1 MVAHRLDIRVLLL
14 LVVLSVASCGPDEP
28 RAPNGAASSGPELS
42 SRVDAYIA
50 RAMEW
55 YRIPGLSIAILSRG
69 DVLYAASYGLADLE
83 SGVAATNAT
92 LYQLSSSA
100 KIFSATALMTL
111 VEDGLIDLDAPVG
124 EILPGTPAAWRHVT
138 PRQLLAHI
146 SGLPD
151 IVRCD
156 TLHEPEAVACA
167 LALRDPRPPGERFEY
182 NQTNYYLVQK
192 LIERTTGT
200 SLPDYV
206 ADRMFEPLGVTG
218 AVYAGD
224 SGEPL
229 SGRARSYYPDGDGGW
244 QEREYQFPTYLYAAA
259 GLNASLDAVVAW
271 VRAMQGEQIL
281 VAGTRDVMWRPP
293 VLNDGSVS
301 GYALGW
307 DVGTHGAGH
316 VSVGHSGGRL
326 TTVRLFP
333 RDSLA
338 VVVLA
343 NGSAWSLN
351 PDEIAEELAA
361 LMVPAIQSPASRL
374 ASEMREA
381 FTRAT
386 PAADSFTATATR
398 EALDIYVRFLSEP
411 SPPDPSVEGAMNE
424 LGYDLLE
431 RGLTADA
438 VEVLRLTAEAFP
450 ESWNAHD
457 SLGEAYAESGN
468 TELARVEYR
477 RSLELNPDNDHARE
491 MLRGL
496 PAR

>member
-1 MVAHRLDIRVLLL
+1 MVTHRLDIRVLLL
-14 LVVLSVASCGPDEP
+14 VVLPAASCRLDEP
-28 RAPNGAASSGPELS
+28 RESHDAASSRPELS

-50 RAMEW
+50 GAMEW
-55 YRIPGLSIAILSRG
+55 YGIPGLSIAVVSRG
-69 DVLYAASYGLADLE
+69 DVLHVASYGLADLE
-83 SGVAATNAT
+83 SGIAATNAT

-100 KIFSATALMTL
+100 KIFSSTALMTL
-111 VEDGLIDLDAPVG
+111 VENGLIELDAPVG
-124 EILPGTPAAWRHVT
+124 QILPGTPAAWQHVT

-156 TLHEPEAVACA
+156 TLHEAEAVACA
-167 LALRDPRPPGERFEY
+167 LELGDPRPPGERFEY

-192 LIERTTGT
+192 LIERATGT

-224 SGEPL
+224 SAEPL
-229 SGRARSYYPDGDGGW
+229 PGRARSYYPDGNGGW
-244 QEREYQFPTYLYAAA
+244 EEREYHFPVYLYAAA

-271 VRAMQGEQIL
+271 VRAMQAGRIL
-281 VAGTRDVMWRPP
+281 AAGTREVMWHPP
-293 VLNDGSVS
+293 ALNDGSVP

-307 DVGTHGAGH
+307 DVGRHGAGH

-351 PDEIAEELAA
+351 PDEIAEGLAA
-361 LMVPAIQSPASRL
+361 LVVPEIQSPGSRL
-374 ASEMREA
+374 ASDMREA
-381 FTRAT
+381 LTRAT
-386 PAADSFTATATR
+386 AAADSFTATGTR
-398 EALDIYVRFLSEP
+398 EALDIYVRFLSDP
-411 SPPDPSVEGAMNE
+411 SPDPSVEGAMNE

-431 RGLTADA
+431 RGLTAA
-438 VEVLRLTAEAFP
+438 AIEVLRLTAEAFP

-468 TELARVEYR
+468 IELARAEYR

-491 MLRGL
+491 VLRGL